1 MGELRDL
8 LAKCKLQV
16 GLSELRLCV
25 DSNSLTP
32 QGPSTK
38 QNQTV
43 LFYSNNFTEFCK
55 WLASSSYSP
64 LQSHHINTPVSIE
77 MPNSGLPFSSPY
89 ITSVA
94 ETPQGYRWNNTMNPG
109 KSTWTDQSID

>member
-16 GLSELRLCV
+16 GLSESLLCV

-32 QGPSTK
+32 LGPSTN

-43 LFYSNNFTEFCK
+43 LFYSNNFTQFCK
-55 WLASSSYSP
+55 
-64 LQSHHINTPVSIE
+64 
-77 MPNSGLPFSSPY
+77 
-89 ITSVA
+89 
-94 ETPQGYRWNNTMNPG
+94 
-109 KSTWTDQSID
+109 